1 MREVLWWRNLRL
13 LDRQMPGGSVGVGEH
28 VRLVMDAPYQHAMMD
43 QIIHRSQAGGADAWR
58 VWLEAEQGRFAVDA
72 PEFHARIGIMIRHRG
87 LLANLSLRE
96 NLLLP
101 FLYHGDA
108 TRIAGAERELDAI
121 ASWLGLADVLHEQAG
136 ERSGYMHALVSL
148 GRCLLSRP
156 AIIVAQEIHVGM
168 SPEHLERF
176 RELAIAALARLG
188 SGLLYLTSTEQEGSG
203 VHFDRTLVPLPQVLA
218 A

>member
-1 MREVLWWRNLRL
+1 MREVLWWQTMRL

-43 QIIHRSQAGGADAWR
+43 QIIHRSPAGGADAWR
-58 VWLEAEQGRFAVDA
+58 VWLETERGRFPVDA
-72 PEFHARIGIMIRHRG
+72 PEFHARIGVMIRHRG

-101 FLYHGDA
+101 FLYHGDGE
-108 TRIAGAERELDAI
+108 RISKAEQEVETVA
-121 ASWLGLADVLHEQAG
+121 AFLGLTEMLEEQAG

-148 GRCLLSRP
+148 GRCMLLQP
-156 AIIVAQEIHVGM
+156 VIIVAQEIHVGM
-168 SPEHLERF
+168 SPEHLDQF
-176 RELAIAALARLG
+176 RDLAIAALAKLG

-203 VHFDRTLVPLPQVLA
+203 VNFDRTLTPAPPALA